1 VQLSFLLVCAAL
13 WAGCGDV
20 LSSGAADQAPAAA
33 APELPAGIRALRV
46 RIAQEIAIVVEGNA
60 DPELGARLNAALQS
74 ELARLG
80 IAVVHPGSK
89 VFDVLLRVE
98 TRVTGAVSFLRGRVG
113 LAAEKS
119 GVVLASASTG
129 VELHGGGEFPAVM
142 MQKAVASLLATPA
155 LAEYAQRN
163 IPLRELEHAQPL
175 TAVATRPTRPAP
187 QPPVPVAARPAKAV
201 PNPVGEARAHSNRGT
216 GLYNLGRFSEALVE
230 FEAAYLAVQDPPFLF
245 NIAQC
250 QRKMGN
256 NREALETYRAYL
268 RVAPAAP
275 NRTEVQRHISELERQ
290 AHASR

>member
-1 VQLSFLLVCAAL
+1 
-13 WAGCGDV
+13 
-20 LSSGAADQAPAAA
+20 
-33 APELPAGIRALRV
+33 V

-60 DPELGARLNAALQS
+60 DSELGERLNAALQS

-89 VFDVLLRVE
+89 MFDIVLRVE
-98 TRVTGAVSFLRGRVG
+98 TRVTGAVSFLRGHVG
-113 LAAEKS
+113 LTAEKS

-129 VELHGGGEFPAVM
+129 VELHGGGDFPAVM

-155 LAEYAQRN
+155 LAEYAQRKV
-163 IPLRELEHAQPL
+163 PLREVEPAQPQ
-175 TAVATRPTRPAP
+175 TAVTARPARTAP
-187 QPPVPVAARPAKAV
+187 QPLAFATRPAKAV
-201 PNPVGEARAHSNRGT
+201 SNPVGEARAHSNRGT
-216 GLYNLGRFSEALVE
+216 GLYNLGRFSDALAE
-230 FEAAYLAVQDPPFLF
+230 FEAAYLAIQDPPFLF

-256 NREALETYRAYL
+256 NKEALETYRAYL